1 MKAIVLQLIRTNDR
15 GGVVRLF
22 TESHGLRSYY
32 VNAGKK
38 HLQYHAMAL
47 LEVEERKQRKSA
59 LPGLSDV
66 ARALPL
72 HRVQTDPARAAVAL
86 FVAEVLARCLAEDQ
100 QQEALFAFCWHTVQA
115 MDLEAQVGVYPQV
128 FLGRIIRHLGHLPD
142 RRRPEDGHFAVLD
155 LVSGDWVQ
163 VLPEHGKY
171 IDAPLSEAFVAA
183 GWESAE
189 EFSKRV
195 PRREDRRQLLS
206 LQISF
211 VQNHLAGDREFKS
224 FAILSEV
231 FA

>member
-22 TESHGLRSYY
+22 TESQGLRSYY

-38 HLQYHAMAL
+38 QLQYHTMAL
-47 LEVEERKQRKSA
+47 LDVEERKQRKSS

-66 ARALPL
+66 ARAIPL
-72 HRVQTDPARAAVAL
+72 HRIQTDPARAAVAL
-86 FVAEVLARCLAEDQ
+86 FVAEVLSRCLAEDQ
-100 QQEALFAFCWHTVQA
+100 QQEALFAYCWHTTQA
-115 MDLEAQVGVYPQV
+115 MDLEAQVGVYPQL
-128 FLGRIIRHLGHLPD
+128 FLGRIMRHLGHLPD
-142 RRRPEDGHFAVLD
+142 LRRPEDGHFAVLD
-155 LVSGDWVQ
+155 LLSGDWVQ
-163 VLPEHGKY
+163 VLPDHGKY
-171 IDAPLSEAFVAA
+171 IEARLSEAFVAA

-189 EFSKRV
+189 ELSTRLQT
-195 PRREDRRQLLS
+195 REDRRQLLNF
-206 LQISF
+206 QISF